1 MKLSQGAVAHTSL
14 GDLQGVADGAV
25 SAWLG
30 VPYAQ
35 PPVGALRFAAPRPLP
50 SWQGVRKATTFGAAC
65 IQKPMGSIKS
75 LGPSLG
81 EDCLTLNIW
90 SPAADGAR
98 RPVMVWVHGG
108 AFLLGSARVYTGA
121 HLAGQGDI
129 VVVAINYRLGALGF
143 VNFGEA
149 LGDERAASNPGLR
162 DQVLALRWVRDNIAA
177 FGGDPDRVTLAG
189 ESAGSMSV
197 SLLMHSPEAQGLF
210 RGAIMQSGALS
221 LVHDREMSLKV
232 ARHYLDVLGVRTLE
246 ALQAVPADV
255 LLAAQG
261 QVHKLV
267 PQTVPAAPWFDGTL
281 LPASL
286 AAARAAPTPPIP
298 LLAGFNRDEIR
309 FFELWRG
316 VAELFLSRARM
327 GELLRRQFG
336 AVHAERVLAAYP
348 DTKAGKRQLGTHMS
362 FGMPTAHF
370 AERHAVQHPTWFY
383 RFDCGSPLLGA
394 AHALELFY
402 LWEMEGLL
410 PALLRGGPLWGARRA
425 LAQRMRGHWVAFVRD
440 GRPGVEW
447 PAFEAG
453 RRATMVF
460 NRRDQVLDDP
470 QRDHRL
476 VWAGQDSAPGMTIHS
491 AA

>member
-1 MKLSQGAVAHTSL
+1 MTQSQNLIAHTSS
-14 GDLQGVADGAV
+14 GDLQGTADGAV

-35 PPVGALRFAAPRPLP
+35 PPVGALRFAAPQPVQA
-50 SWQGVRKATTFGAAC
+50 WQGVRVATTFGAAC

-75 LGPSLG
+75 LGPSLD

-90 SPAADGAR
+90 SPAADGAK
-98 RPVMVWVHGG
+98 RPVMVWIHGG

-121 HLAGQGDI
+121 HLAELGDI

-143 VNFGEA
+143 VNFAEA

-162 DQVLALRWVRDNIAA
+162 DQVAALRWVRDNIAA
-177 FGGDPDRVTLAG
+177 FGGDPERVTVAG

-197 SLLMHSPEAQGLF
+197 SLLMHSSEAQGLF

-246 ALQAVPADV
+246 ALQAITADK
-255 LLAAQG
+255 LLAAQAE
-261 QVHKLV
+261 VHKLV

-316 VAELFLSRARM
+316 VAELFLSRGRM
-327 GELLRRQFG
+327 GELLRQQFG
-336 AVHAERVLAAYP
+336 AAHAERVLAAYP
-348 DTKAGKRQLGTHMS
+348 DTKQGKRQLGTHMS
-362 FGMPTAHF
+362 FGMPTMHF
-370 AERHAVQHPTWFY
+370 AERHAAQHPAWFY
-383 RFDCGSPLLGA
+383 RFDCSNPLLGA

-402 LWEMEGLL
+402 LWEMDGLL
-410 PALLRGGPLWGARRA
+410 PAMLRGGPLWGARRA
-425 LAQRMRGHWVAFVRD
+425 LAQRMRAHWVAFVRD
-440 GRPGVEW
+440 GRPGEGW
-447 PAFEAG
+447 PTFEAN
-453 RRATMVF
+453 RRATLVF
-460 NRRDQVLDDP
+460 NRHDQVQDDP
-470 QRDHRL
+470 QREHRM
-476 VWAGQDSAPGMTIHS
+476 VWAGQDSAPGMTITG

>member
-1 MKLSQGAVAHTSL
+1 MPQAQNLIAHTLL
-14 GDLQGVADGAV
+14 GDLQGTPDAAV

-35 PPVGALRFAAPRPLP
+35 PPVGALRFAAPQPVP
-50 SWQGVRKATTFGAAC
+50 AWKGVRMTTNYGAAC
-65 IQKPMGSIKS
+65 VQKPMGSIKS
-75 LGPSLG
+75 LGPSLD

-98 RPVMVWVHGG
+98 RPVMVWIHGG
-108 AFLLGSARVYTGA
+108 AFILGSARIYTGA
-121 HLAGQGDI
+121 HLAEQGDI

-149 LGDERAASNPGLR
+149 LGDERAATNPGLR
-162 DQVLALRWVRDNIAA
+162 DQVAALRWVRDNIAA

-197 SLLMHSPEAQGLF
+197 SLLMHSIEAQGLF

-221 LVHDREMSLKV
+221 LIHDRETSLKV
-232 ARHYLDVLGVRTLE
+232 ARHYLDVLGVHTLE
-246 ALQAVPADV
+246 ALQAVPSDK
-255 LLAAQG
+255 LLAAQAE
-261 QVHKLV
+261 VHKRV
-267 PQTVPAAPWFDGTL
+267 PQTVPASPWFDGTL
-281 LPASL
+281 VPASL

-316 VAELFLSRARM
+316 VAELFLSRTRM
-327 GELLRRQFG
+327 SELLHRQFG
-336 AVHAERVLAAYP
+336 AAHAERVLAAYP
-348 DTKAGKRQLGTHMS
+348 DTKDGQRQLGTHMS

-370 AERHAVQHPTWFY
+370 AERHAAQHPAWFY
-383 RFDCGSPLLGA
+383 RFDCGNPLLGA

-402 LWEMEGLL
+402 LWEMDGLL

-425 LAQRMRGHWVAFVRD
+425 LAQRMRSHWIAFVRD
-440 GRPGVEW
+440 GRPGSDW
-447 PAFEAG
+447 PPFEPG
-453 RRATMVF
+453 RRTTMVF
-460 NRRDQVLDDP
+460 NRHDQVIDDP
-470 QRDHRL
+470 QRDQRL
-476 VWAGQDSAPGMTIHS
+476 VWAGQDSSPGMTITYT
-491 AA
+491 A